1 MAGRI
6 VSSPQ
11 FAQGDPVVVI
21 LPWQRKT
28 RRDAVIVKRLGRT
41 PYPEMLELHYL
52 TENYNGYTGIGN
64 VYQQSPLLT
73 KYLSALGAFD
83 KVAPLGTHDP
93 EYQRVRATVIAA
105 RDAAWCVHPA
115 GAAYFARHGSHPRG
129 K

>member
-1 MAGRI
+1 MAGRT

-28 RRDAVIVKRLGRT
+28 RADAVIVKRLGRT
-41 PYPEMLELHYL
+41 PYPDMLELHYL
-52 TENYNGYTGIGN
+52 AENYNAYTGIGN
-64 VYQQSPLLT
+64 VYRQSPLLD
-73 KYLSALGAFD
+73 KYLAALTAFD
-83 KVAPLGTHDP
+83 AVAKAGSSDP
-93 EYQRVRATVIAA
+93 AYQRTAAAVIAT

-115 GAAYFARHGSHPRG
+115 GAAYFARHGQHPRG